1 MAPAANSGLG
11 MNANSSLGF
20 GIGLRAVHYR
30 DLLAHRPTVDWIEVH
45 SENYFGEGGRD
56 LQVLERL
63 RADYPVSLH
72 GVGLGLGS
80 STDEFFHAHLA
91 RLACLVERIVP
102 TLVSEHLCWAAV
114 PGRHFNDLL
123 PLPLTTPAC
132 EQMCQRV
139 EAMQEALGR
148 QVLIENVS
156 THLRFKADEM
166 GETDFLARLARR
178 TGCGILLDVN
188 NLYVNQ
194 CNHGEDAREAM
205 AALDGL
211 IPGEIHLAG
220 HLVTPESV
228 VDHHGDRVAPPVWE
242 LYREAV
248 ARFGLLPTLIEW
260 DTDIPA
266 LEVLVDEAA
275 RARTEASEALAMQV
289 RSREE
294 ACHG

>member
-1 MAPAANSGLG
+1 MNKNPILG
-11 MNANSSLGF
+11 V

-30 DLLAHRPTVDWIEVH
+30 DFLAQHPAVDWIEVH
-45 SENYFGEGGRD
+45 SENYFGAGGRD
-56 LQVLERL
+56 LQMLERL
-63 RADYPVSLH
+63 RTDYPLSFH

-80 STDEFFHAHLA
+80 ATDEFFHAHLK
-91 RLACLVERIVP
+91 RLVALVERFAP
-102 TLVSEHLCWAAV
+102 ALVSEHLCWAAV

-123 PLPLTTPAC
+123 PLPLTAAAL
-132 EQMCQRV
+132 ERMCRRV
-139 EAMQEALGR
+139 GAMQEALGR

-156 THLRFKADEM
+156 THLRFTADQM
-166 GETDFLARLARR
+166 DETDFLARLARR

-188 NLYVNQ
+188 NLFVNQ
-194 CNHGEDAREAM
+194 ENHGEDARAAM

-228 VDHHGDRVAPPVWE
+228 IDHHGARVAPPVWD

-248 ARFGLLPTLIEW
+248 TRFGSRFGQIPTLIEW

-275 RARTEASEALAMQV
+275 RARQAAREALAPA
-289 RSREE
+289 E

>member
-1 MAPAANSGLG
+1 
-11 MNANSSLGF
+11 MNANPGLGF

-30 DLLAHRPTVDWIEVH
+30 EFLAQRPAVDWIEVH
-45 SENYFGEGGRD
+45 SENYFGAGGRD
-56 LQVLERL
+56 LDVLERL
-63 RADYPVSLH
+63 RGDYPLSFH

-80 STDEFFHAHLA
+80 ATDEFFHAHLA
-91 RLACLVERIVP
+91 RLAALVERFAP
-102 TLVSEHLCWAAV
+102 ALVSEHLCWAAV

-123 PLPLTTPAC
+123 PLPLTAAAL
-132 EQMCQRV
+132 ERMCKRV
-139 EAMQEALGR
+139 GAMQETLGR

-156 THLRFKADEM
+156 THLRFAADQM
-166 GETDFLARLARR
+166 GETDFLVRLARR

-194 CNHGEDAREAM
+194 ENHGEDARAAM

-228 VDHHGDRVAPPVWE
+228 IDHHGARVAPPVWE

-248 ARFGLLPTLIEW
+248 IRFGSVPTLIEW

-275 RARTEASEALAMQV
+275 RARQAAREALAPA
-289 RSREE
+289 E